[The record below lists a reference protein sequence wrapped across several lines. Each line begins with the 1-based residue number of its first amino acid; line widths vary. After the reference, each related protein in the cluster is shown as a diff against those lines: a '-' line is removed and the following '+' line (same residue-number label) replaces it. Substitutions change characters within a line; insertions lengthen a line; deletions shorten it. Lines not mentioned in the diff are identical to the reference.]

1 VSRGKIQ
8 RFTYPERVVHWA
20 VGLSF
25 LFLLLTGLA
34 FSHPRLFWITTLVG
48 GGPTA
53 RILHPWAGVLF
64 GLSVVAMLVL
74 WARDMRLGAADR
86 EWLRA
91 IRHYAVHDRERVP
104 EAGKY
109 NGGQKMFF
117 WSMGALGVV
126 FVVSGIP
133 LWMPAGTLGLGP
145 FYGTTV
151 NVMRLVHYVATVGGA
166 LLLIVHVY
174 LGTVAYPGTLG
185 AMLHGRVTRGWAK
198 LHHPAWRHEED
209 SGG

>member
-1 VSRGKIQ
+1 VSRGEIR
-8 RFTYPERVVHWA
+8 RFTYTERVVHWA

-25 LFLLLTGLA
+25 LFLLMTGLA

-64 GLSVVAMLVL
+64 GLSVVAMLAL
-74 WARDMRLGAADR
+74 WARDMTLGAADR

-145 FYGTTV
+145 F
-151 NVMRLVHYVATVGGA
+151 
-166 LLLIVHVY
+166 
-174 LGTVAYPGTLG
+174 
-185 AMLHGRVTRGWAK
+185 
-198 LHHPAWRHEED
+198 
-209 SGG
+209 